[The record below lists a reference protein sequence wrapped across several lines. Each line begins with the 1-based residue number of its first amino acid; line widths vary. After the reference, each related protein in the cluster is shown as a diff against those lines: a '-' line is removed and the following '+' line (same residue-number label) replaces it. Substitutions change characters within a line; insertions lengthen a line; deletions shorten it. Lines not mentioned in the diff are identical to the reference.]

1 VSEAV
6 KARTQTAGS
15 KNTDS
20 NCAANGRFET
30 RRAMEHQLASYVHV
44 ADFATRTA
52 EHFAST
58 REVTRARIYQQ
69 VLQDL
74 PMAVYITDAN
84 GRITFF
90 NKAAVEMAGCTPRL
104 GVDRWSIAW
113 RLYRPDGEPLPHD
126 KCPMAIALKQ
136 NRAIRGEEAIAE
148 RPDGTRVPFIAFPTP
163 LRNASGE
170 LIGALNLL
178 LDITDRKQAEQ
189 KLAHYD
195 LLTGL
200 PNRAVLSAHL
210 SRTIEAASATAS
222 SFAVVLM
229 DLDHLKDINDTFGHA
244 VGDEVLS
251 AVANRLKRGTQG
263 CFLARIGGDGFIM
276 IVPNPVEADLRRQLI
291 VLQSSVSAELVI
303 AGHAHRINFSAGVAI
318 VPQHGS
324 DEIEIVAN
332 ADAALRQAKKDGPQS
347 LRFFDAQIE
356 RRIKHH
362 ACIQRDLQSTV
373 ERNGLDVHYQPLALS
388 TGKVVGFEALARWLH
403 PKKGNIS
410 PADFIPIAERS
421 GLILPLSRWVLW
433 QACRQAAS
441 WKRPLNIAVNL
452 SPVQFQHED
461 LPRLVESVLSET
473 GLAAERLELEITEGV
488 LISDSDRAFVTLTKL
503 RKLGVHIALDDF
515 GTGYS
520 SLSYLRDFPFSKI
533 KIDKS
538 FMDNI
543 GMQESAKAIIHAVIG
558 LGHSME
564 MTVTAEGVETKAQL
578 EYLINEGCDL
588 VQGYLI
594 GRPAPI
600 ESFPK
605 HTGKVVI
612 QTKSAYGSDGRL
624 RRVSLAGL
632 GVDYAF

>member
-1 VSEAV
+1 M
-6 KARTQTAGS
+6 K
-15 KNTDS
+15 
-20 NCAANGRFET
+20 
-30 RRAMEHQLASYVHV
+30 HQLASYVHA
-44 ADFATRTA
+44 ADFATQAA
-52 EHFAST
+52 EHFTQAST
-58 REVTRARIYQQ
+58 AEVTSARIYQQ

-74 PMAVYITDAN
+74 PTAVYITDAI

-90 NKAAVEMAGCTPRL
+90 NKAAVEMAGRTPKL
-104 GVDRWSIAW
+104 GVDRWSVAW
-113 RLYRPDGEPLPHD
+113 RLYRPDGQPLPHD
-126 KCPMAIALKQ
+126 ECPMAIALKQ
-136 NRAIRGEEAIAE
+136 NRVIRGEEAIAE
-148 RPDGTRVPFIAFPTP
+148 RPDGTRVSFIAFPTP

-170 LIGALNLL
+170 VMGALNLL
-178 LDITDRKQAEQ
+178 LDITERKQAEQ
-189 KLAHYD
+189 KLSHHD

-200 PNRAVLSAHL
+200 PNRAVFSAHL

-222 SFAVVLM
+222 RFAVVFM

-251 AVANRLKRGTQG
+251 AVANRLKRGAQG
-263 CFLARIGGDGFIM
+263 YFLARIGGDGFIM

-291 VLQSSVSAELVI
+291 VLQSSVSAELII
-303 AGHAHRINFSAGVAI
+303 AGHPHRINFSAGVAI
-318 VPQHGS
+318 APQHGS
-324 DEIEIVAN
+324 DEIAIVAS

-362 ACIQRDLQSTV
+362 ACIRRDLQSTV
-373 ERNGLDVHYQPLALS
+373 ERNGLEVHYQPLALS
-388 TGKVVGFEALARWLH
+388 TGKVVGFEALVRWLH

-410 PADFIPIAERS
+410 PADFIPIAEGS

-441 WKRPLNIAVNL
+441 WKRPLTIAVNL

-461 LPRLVESVLSET
+461 LPRLVGSVLSET

-488 LISDSDRAFVTLTKL
+488 LISDSDRAFATLTKL
-503 RKLGVHIALDDF
+503 RKLGVQIALDDF

-533 KIDKS
+533 KIDRS
-538 FMDNI
+538 FIDNI
-543 GMQESAKAIIHAVIG
+543 GVQESAKPIIHAVIG

-605 HTGKVVI
+605 HTGNVGK
-612 QTKSAYGSDGRL
+612 QTNAAYGPDGRL
-624 RRVSLAGL
+624 TRVSRAGL
-632 GVDYAF
+632 GLNYAF